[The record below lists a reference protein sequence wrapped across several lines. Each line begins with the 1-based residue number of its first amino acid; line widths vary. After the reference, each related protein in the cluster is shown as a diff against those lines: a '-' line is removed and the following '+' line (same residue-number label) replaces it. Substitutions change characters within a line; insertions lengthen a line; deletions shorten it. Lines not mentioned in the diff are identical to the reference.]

1 MRVALG
7 PACVF
12 LLRSRGLGSARG
24 GRRRRRDRRGAQL
37 LGPGAQRGRR
47 RRRRRR
53 AKRPF
58 ATAVQWVNAG
68 CLRWPFGGRPKPFDR
83 RAAPLSSQ
91 RPGSWPLL
99 YLRVSAKR
107 RPKRLEPLTMRQK
120 LSSASSRHGGA
131 LCYGHFGAS
140 LRQSLPSQFYPPP
153 LKMEDETA
161 SACVVRPCGP
171 CGSRLGPKYPHLSR
185 GLRVARAQLPLSPS
199 SEPLDARRRA
209 PPPPRSQI
217 KKHTFTRQDHC
228 WRWSGFAAGAA
239 RPTAGSTEAD
249 RPICEIWLSV

>member
-1 MRVALG
+1 MATRPCLSSAARYHVSASGDVFEKPKGSQSRRSRRPPSATRRRPRAAWPAARARRARRARARPRRAARACVFGALGGRRGGVALG

-37 LGPGAQRGRR
+37 LGPGVQRGRR

-140 LRQSLPSQFYPPP
+140 LRQSLPSQFYPP
-153 LKMEDETA
+153 L
-161 SACVVRPCGP
+161 
-171 CGSRLGPKYPHLSR
+171 
-185 GLRVARAQLPLSPS
+185 
-199 SEPLDARRRA
+199 
-209 PPPPRSQI
+209 
-217 KKHTFTRQDHC
+217 
-228 WRWSGFAAGAA
+228 
-239 RPTAGSTEAD
+239 
-249 RPICEIWLSV
+249 

>member
-1 MRVALG
+1 MPRRPWPPSWAGPARRARRARARPRRAARACVFGGLGRRPMRVALG

-37 LGPGAQRGRR
+37 LGPGVQRGRR

-140 LRQSLPSQFYPPP
+140 FRQSLPSQFYPPLQKWKTKRP
-153 LKMEDETA
+153 AHALPGPVGPA
-161 SACVVRPCGP
+161 GVVW
-171 CGSRLGPKYPHLSR
+171 
-185 GLRVARAQLPLSPS
+185 AQKN
-199 SEPLDARRRA
+199 R
-209 PPPPRSQI
+209 
-217 KKHTFTRQDHC
+217 T
-228 WRWSGFAAGAA
+228 
-239 RPTAGSTEAD
+239 
-249 RPICEIWLSV
+249 